1 MSVCDTI
8 LQNSILF
15 VLQLLNKNDVK
26 IWYMRD
32 VGEFYFLTHD
42 ATVTSAWE
50 VARLA
55 IAREPILA
63 GFKLGS
69 CVQTTVV
76 MDQ

>member
-1 MSVCDTI
+1 
-8 LQNSILF
+8 
-15 VLQLLNKNDVK
+15 
-26 IWYMRD
+26 MRD